1 MMHRQKY
8 SLILHFKVKHK
19 QNIVCDICQ
28 VLHSIVRNCVVEGF
42 NVIDFNFEMIYIL
55 YIFIFLVQQVK
66 MSESECIFSKLTWL
80 CKGGSKLVTAH
91 KTRIIN
97 IISCSR
103 QRKDLLHIE
112 LEESLENNKDFSV
125 KCHSSCVSSYT
136 SRFHLKRAVS
146 SSDQFPGEV
155 EPSSSKRLCR
165 SSLSSFEFKKTMFVL
180 WK

>member
-1 MMHRQKY
+1 
-8 SLILHFKVKHK
+8 
-19 QNIVCDICQ
+19 
-28 VLHSIVRNCVVEGF
+28 
-42 NVIDFNFEMIYIL
+42 
-55 YIFIFLVQQVK
+55 

-80 CKGGSKLVTAH
+80 CKGGSGLVTAH
-91 KTRIIN
+91 KTRLIN
-97 IISCSR
+97 IILCSR

-165 SSLSSFEFKKTMFVL
+165 SSLSSFEFKKQCLFCGDEAKALDPRHPDRHKTVIRCATAEESGGFKKINSRCL
-180 WK
+180 